1 MLLLAADL
9 QKFDLY
15 HLQQLCKK
23 DSLNSGLKSFKNYI
37 EQKKSLTLQTI
48 LKIWFLSNF
57 NSCHVIFFLLDSAR
71 GLGGFIRVFTC
82 GNPEHSVSGVTMCY
96 GADLE
101 KVGGLFSNDVLIF
114 CLETAFR

>member
-37 EQKKSLTLQTI
+37 EQKKI
-48 LKIWFLSNF
+48 
-57 NSCHVIFFLLDSAR
+57 LDSSNNSQN
-71 GLGGFIRVFTC
+71 L
-82 GNPEHSVSGVTMCY
+82 VS
-96 GADLE
+96 
-101 KVGGLFSNDVLIF
+101 K
-114 CLETAFR
+114 